1 MAIVIQQKIFMQG
14 HYNHE
19 NKINNGRGNGVI
31 IKLYLELVPPEV
43 MN

>member
-1 MAIVIQQKIFMQG
+1 MANFIQQKIFMQG

-19 NKINNGRGNGVI
+19 NKINNRRGNGVI
-31 IKLYLELVPPEV
+31 IKLYSDFVLPEV